1 MKVRGAYMAVGQFLH
16 TYQRG
21 IVYTE
26 KGTNTQDSWYLE
38 AGRKIIIPDYQREY
52 RWEEKQLSELASDI
66 NSGNCYLGQIAVS
79 RNSTEPSNYY
89 LVDGQ
94 QRITSI
100 IILLTVLCRQFYI
113 HKDTLN
119 IKSFELHDAQNNE
132 DPKNGDIVR
141 VSRLNFEA
149 NCFPEFQKFIAQVY
163 NFSTDSEGNFNPDDF
178 VAPPSDDYRQR
189 NRYVSACSSLNRI
202 IVKNLSQFPLISEQ
216 LRYVKDFIHHILNTQ
231 VSVVIFD
238 GESSYES
245 EKVFLDINE
254 KGLRLDNEDILK
266 AYYFQSI
273 STEKGKE
280 ALNRWTAL
288 KKAYF
293 EIRETLGSE
302 KISLEAY
309 VNYALQTDL
318 LMQNPEF
325 GFSKF
330 DDDLRYKGP
339 DGKKHICQLFSDTQL
354 HSAIKAVAEFLSDVN
369 SLLSIDPNSSFYKSY
384 LTGHDS
390 TTREIFKLL
399 FNSICKCEMKI
410 VFIALIKVWWLRRSL
425 KQHISI
431 KDIYQLFSFY
441 IISNVSGVKKEKLLF
456 TNDFIS
462 SKTEK
467 DMYHNFHIVEIQMLR
482 EAYSKAT
489 TLKRDQDKPEFLS
502 FNIQMFYNDFR
513 YNESE
518 KCWELALTNQE
529 FLAKYSANRDKYIK
543 DHFIIQ
549 NGKTITLYNGDSFTI
564 TPSMTLL
571 RKRAYNFIYHKDT
584 YGNVDFVT
592 RLQKIFKG
600 RDGETGDNPEY
611 GKYEN
616 DYFRFIEEQLQ
627 LFFKD
632 NQGLPLWDTILE
644 KYKKGLPEVFPS
656 IISFILEEHSVS
668 WNHSVCKHFQ
678 EQFPQ
683 ELLVVDTQMKSQG

>member
-16 TYQRG
+16 TYKKG

-26 KGTNTQDSWYLE
+26 KGTNIQDSWHLE

-66 NSGNCYLGQIAVS
+66 NNGNCYLGQIAVS
-79 RNSTEPSNYY
+79 RNSNEPSNYY

-113 HKDTLN
+113 RSDTIN
-119 IKSFELHDAQNNE
+119 IKNFELHDAQNNE
-132 DPKNGDIVR
+132 FRKNGEILKI
-141 VSRLNFEA
+141 SRLSFEA
-149 NCFPEFQKFIAQVY
+149 NCFPEFQNFIAQIY
-163 NFSTDSEGNFNPDDF
+163 ALSADSDGNFNPNDF
-178 VAPPSDDYRQR
+178 VLPHSDDYRQM
-189 NRYVSACSSLNRI
+189 NRYISACSSLNRI
-202 IVKNLSQFPLISEQ
+202 IVNNLNRFSLASEQ
-216 LRYVKDFIHHILNTQ
+216 LRYVKDFIRKILDTQ

-238 GESSYES
+238 GENSYES

-273 STEKGKE
+273 SAEKGKE
-280 ALNRWTAL
+280 ALDTWTSL

-325 GFSKF
+325 GFAKF
-330 DDDLRYKGP
+330 DDDLRYEGT

-354 HSAIKAVAEFLSDVN
+354 HFAIKAVAEFLSDVN
-369 SLLSIDPNSSFYKSY
+369 SLISRDPDSSFYKTY
-384 LTGHDS
+384 LSGHDS

-410 VFIALIKVWWLRRSL
+410 VFIALIKIWWLRKKL
-425 KQHISI
+425 GQHISI

-456 TNDFIS
+456 SNDFIS
-462 SKTEK
+462 STCEQ
-467 DMYHNFHIVEIQMLR
+467 DMYSNFHIVEIKMLKK
-482 EAYSKAT
+482 AYSKAT
-489 TLKRDQDKPEFLS
+489 TLKQDQEKAEYLS
-502 FNIQMFYNDFR
+502 FNIQMFYNDFY
-513 YNESE
+513 YNKSQ
-518 KCWELALTNQE
+518 KYWTISISNQE
-529 FLAKYSANRDKYIK
+529 FLAKYSSNRAQYIK
-543 DHFIIQ
+543 DHFLIQ
-549 NGKTITLYNGDSFTI
+549 NGDTILLYDGKVFTI
-564 TPSMTLL
+564 TRSMKVL

-584 YGNVDFVT
+584 FDNVDFVT
-592 RLQKIFKG
+592 RLDHIFKEL
-600 RDGETGDNPEY
+600 DSETGNNPNY

-616 DYFRFIEEQLQ
+616 DYFDFIKGQLQ
-627 LFFKD
+627 IYFKGED
-632 NQGLPLWDTILE
+632 DLLPSWNDILNR
-644 KYKKGLPEVFPS
+644 YQAQLPEVFS
-656 IISFILEEHSVS
+656 EIVSYILEEHSIS
-668 WNHSVCKHFQ
+668 WNRCVCKHFQ
-678 EQFPQ
+678 EQFPKKLIDSI
-683 ELLVVDTQMKSQG
+683 E